1 LGDIIGEDEDE
12 IGPWIGR
19 RRQVGKKVGKTER
32 AKQRNQ
38 ERVFHKI
45 ARKPALGSGGKA
57 FFLNQLFQKKKQ
69 SRFAVFRA

>member
-19 RRQVGKKVGKTER
+19 RQVGKTER